1 MFTLSRLF
9 LICSLIVF
17 PLTSFAIDK
26 SDIGSPEQVE
36 PEIWQPDVVALFSDS
51 LSDSHGD
58 SFLKPER
65 AYSTYN
71 LLRTLNGDMVKDDNG
86 SEVRPMNLSEI
97 ISKRASINNI
107 HINLELMS
115 REIYRESQEKD
126 APGRFFGE
134 LKADGLKAIGEAIT
148 GVLGWLDKLEE
159 RFDKAIL
166 WTLEQASGKVDSWMR
181 KVKKNGIAW
190 TALRSLKKQIY
201 FLTGIIEQD
210 LEDLLLDFSENQ
222 LLEITGQLKDMIPLV
237 PDPEY
242 YITGKWTAGVEL
254 DKVWA
259 EYVIRMMSTTEK
271 QVKLD
276 NRAMAGSWTLCASSK
291 VEHMETLKKT
301 AAGLKEGFVMLF
313 QGSLIPPCEG
323 LIVRSYLNQKRE
335 IFKKDHQRKPKLKD
349 DLIPDNTL
357 VVFFNGANDFLNMWA
372 DPDDVS
378 QEHINDIF
386 NILLSGARR
395 VVVVL
400 LPDIG
405 RTPRFNGTDEGR
417 QVTSLIT
424 KYNDSMEQRLQ
435 LLRARFNGEGGY
447 QVTTIHADRIF
458 DVLLA
463 QEHWDTVNPLL
474 DVEVPGVDK
483 KEEVRKEAEATRN
496 FVVQELVDNHA
507 FDDNWKLKGRS
518 RQEATS
524 KKVVDKKV
532 AFFADSVHPSA
543 EAHYAIAKMA
553 CEMMSEKGLYCDP
566 ANYPLSKA
574 REDSRYHDPTLG
586 AAIKPER
593 DEL

>member
-1 MFTLSRLF
+1 MFIHSRLF
-9 LICSLIVF
+9 LILPFIIL
-17 PLTSFAIDK
+17 PLFASAIDK
-26 SDIGSPEQVE
+26 IDISPPQTFE
-36 PEIWQPDVVALFSDS
+36 PEVWHPKVVVLFSDS

-58 SFLKPER
+58 SFLNPDR

-71 LLRTLNGDMVKDDNG
+71 LLRTLNGEMVTNKEGD
-86 SEVRPMNLSEI
+86 EVRPMDLSGI
-97 ISKRASINNI
+97 IGRRASINNLQ
-107 HINLELMS
+107 INLELMS
-115 REIYRESQEKD
+115 REIYRESQEEG
-126 APGRFFGE
+126 PLGRFFKEIQAHLLEG
-134 LKADGLKAIGEAIT
+134 LGDLLTKIVVLIDKAEGK
-148 GVLGWLDKLEE
+148 LDKIMLS
-159 RFDKAIL
+159 
-166 WTLEQASGKVDSWMR
+166 TLEQVSGKLDSWMR
-181 KVKKNGIAW
+181 KVKRDGTTW
-190 TALRSLKKQIY
+190 TVLKSLKHQTN
-201 FLTGIIEQD
+201 FLIDLVEDD
-210 LEDLLLDFSENQ
+210 LEDLMLDFSEDQ

-254 DKVWA
+254 DRVWA
-259 EYVIRMMSTTEK
+259 EYVIRMMSTDEQK
-271 QVKLD
+271 VELD
-276 NRAMAGSWTLCASSK
+276 NRAMAGSWTLCAAAK
-291 VEHMETLKKT
+291 MVNIDVLKKT
-301 AAGLKEGFVMLF
+301 AAGLFNGFVMLF

-323 LIVRSYLNQKRE
+323 LIVQSYLNQQRELFRKRE
-335 IFKKDHQRKPKLKD
+335 KRKATLKD

-372 DPDDVS
+372 DPDDVA

-386 NILLSGARR
+386 NILSSGARR

-405 RTPRFNGTDEGR
+405 KTPRFIGTEEGLK
-417 QVTSLIT
+417 VSGLIE

-435 LLRARFNGEGGY
+435 LLRERFNGEGGY
-447 QVTTIHADRIF
+447 QVTTIHGDHIF

-463 QEHWDTVNPLL
+463 QDRWDTVNPLL

-483 KEEVRKEAEATRN
+483 EDVRKEAKATQN
-496 FVVQELVDNHA
+496 FVTQELVENRA

-518 RQEATS
+518 KAEATS
-524 KKVVDKKV
+524 IKVVDKKV

-553 CEMMSEKGLYCDP
+553 CEMMSEKGLYCNP

-574 REDSRYHDPTLG
+574 REDSKDHDPTLG
-586 AAIKPER
+586 ASIKPER